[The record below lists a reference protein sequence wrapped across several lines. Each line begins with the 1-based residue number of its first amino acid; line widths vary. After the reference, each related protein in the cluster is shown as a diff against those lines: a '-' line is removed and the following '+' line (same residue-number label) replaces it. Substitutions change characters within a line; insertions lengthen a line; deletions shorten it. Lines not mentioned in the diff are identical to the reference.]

1 MELETTDLH
10 EEDECVE
17 LKDVCGAVLT
27 VRLLSLPSFFFLKRK
42 RPFMLRLSTERL
54 SCDVYA

>member
-1 MELETTDLH
+1 MSNAVISGQVALEGKMETTHLH

-27 VRLLSLPSFFFLKRK
+27 VRLLSLPSCFLFSFF
-42 RPFMLRLSTERL
+42 
-54 SCDVYA
+54 